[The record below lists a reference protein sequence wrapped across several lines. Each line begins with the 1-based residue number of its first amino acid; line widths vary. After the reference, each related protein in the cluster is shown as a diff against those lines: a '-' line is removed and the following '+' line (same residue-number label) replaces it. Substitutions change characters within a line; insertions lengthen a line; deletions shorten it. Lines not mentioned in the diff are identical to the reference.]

1 MTVDGCDLVCVQR
14 LKRFL
19 IPYTLLNFWTHT
31 RSQPSTVMVY
41 TISSE
46 PFISLT
52 DLVLFCPSFF
62 AFCTLTI
69 FPSSNVTVAVTSRPS
84 GVVSSNGSPSLN
96 FSSIVLSVVDV
107 LMVHTPPSSVT
118 SMTGVDTVAAF
129 LNRKLTSNSFRSSSY
144 LSAEVLSY
152 FPLKASIL
160 FSLSLLADS

>member
-1 MTVDGCDLVCVQR
+1 MTVDGCDLVCVQKFKR
-14 LKRFL
+14 LL

-41 TISSE
+41 TISSD

-62 AFCTLTI
+62 ALCTVTI
-69 FPSSNVTVAVTSRPS
+69 FPSSNITVAVTSRPS

-96 FSSIVLSVVDV
+96 FSSIVLSEVDV
-107 LMVHTPPSSVT
+107 LMLHTPPSSVT

-129 LNRKLTSNSFRSSSY
+129 LNRKPTPNSFNSSSY
-144 LSAEVLSY
+144 WTAEVLSY
-152 FPLKASIL
+152 S
-160 FSLSLLADS
+160 

>member
-19 IPYTLLNFWTHT
+19 VLYTLLNFWTHT

-41 TISSE
+41 TSSSD

-52 DLVLFCPSFF
+52 DLVLFSPSFL

-69 FPSSNVTVAVTSRPS
+69 FPSSRVQMAVTSLPS

-96 FSSIVLSVVDV
+96 FNSIVFRVVDV
-107 LMVHTPPSSVT
+107 LIFQTPPSSKI
-118 SMTGVDTVAAF
+118 SQTGVEAVAAF
-129 LNRKLTSNSFRSSSY
+129 LRRKLTSSSFNISSY
-144 LSAEVLSY
+144 FSAEVLSNL
-152 FPLKASIL
+152 PLKASMIY
-160 FSLSLLADS
+160 LL